1 MFENEDAGAG
11 NAPNDVGSLPTNAPA
26 APPIPVS
33 PSPATSAPA
42 THPAAQLPA
51 LTPSP
56 AAPSRWFMASVAH
69 SLIASALSETATGG
83 RAVVNAQARRAA
95 PDFYDKETS
104 RSM

>member
-42 THPAAQLPA
+42 TQPAAQLPA

-56 AAPSRWFMASVAH
+56 AAPSRSFMASVAH
-69 SLIASALSETATGG
+69 SLIGSALSETAKGG
-83 RAVVNAQARRAA
+83 RAVVKALGGPAA
-95 PDFYDKETS
+95 PDSY
-104 RSM
+104 R